1 MATMEVVEPVEKD
14 KGKYSIVITDPENSH
29 KRTLDL
35 SGDGLRHTL
44 RRVVGGLPD
53 VVTIMEKKTLSL
65 TCTVCGDPKPQ
76 VSWLKNGSEVEP
88 DDQYVVS
95 LDQGKFASLTIKG
108 VSMEDSGRYTMIVQ
122 NKYGG
127 ESVDIVVS
135 VYRHG
140 EKIPEAKPT
149 LTPKTIIPPKLPIEI
164 PQPKTQPA
172 PSAAPSTPSPA
183 APKAALGRGVKSPTP
198 SRRK

>member
-1 MATMEVVEPVEKD
+1 MTGSPNDESLLP
-14 KGKYSIVITDPENSH
+14 SH
-29 KRTLDL
+29 LL
-35 SGDGLRHTL
+35 HNWLRHTL

>member
-1 MATMEVVEPVEKD
+1 MNLKV
-14 KGKYSIVITDPENSH
+14 
-29 KRTLDL
+29 
-35 SGDGLRHTL
+35 LRS
-44 RRVVGGLPD
+44 
-53 VVTIMEKKTLSL
+53 SL
-65 TCTVCGDPKPQ
+65 Q
-76 VSWLKNGSEVEP
+76 
-88 DDQYVVS
+88 
-95 LDQGKFASLTIKG
+95 
-108 VSMEDSGRYTMIVQ
+108 
-122 NKYGG
+122 
-127 ESVDIVVS
+127 VS

-172 PSAAPSTPSPA
+172 PSAPSPAPSAASPA